1 MNTSNPNLKI
11 PKTNSRLAVTI
22 YIVIAIATL
31 WAGNSASVSLIN
43 KIVYFNLGLLFF
55 TLIEYLMHRFL
66 YHSGPDYKDE
76 RYWQY
81 KVHGVHHEFP
91 TDTGL
96 LALPIPI
103 AILLGAV
110 FFGIFYLLLGEV
122 TYSFW
127 PGFFI
132 GYASYLR
139 IHYLVHSRKP
149 PKNFLKYLWRHHH
162 LHHYQY
168 EDKAY
173 GVSSPLWDF
182 VFGTLPP
189 QDLRKKR

>member
-1 MNTSNPNLKI
+1 MNTSNPKLKI

-31 WAGNSASVSLIN
+31 LAGNSVSLIN
-43 KIVYFNLGLLFF
+43 KIVYFILGLLFF

-91 TDTGL
+91 TDIGL
-96 LALPIPI
+96 LALPIPL

-110 FFGIFYLLLGEV
+110 FFGVFYLLLGEV

-139 IHYLVHSRKP
+139 IQIWCTV
-149 PKNFLKYLWRHHH
+149 
-162 LHHYQY
+162 
-168 EDKAY
+168 E
-173 GVSSPLWDF
+173 SPQRIF
-182 VFGTLPP
+182 
-189 QDLRKKR
+189 

>member
-1 MNTSNPNLKI
+1 MNTSNPKLKI

-43 KIVYFNLGLLFF
+43 KIVYFILGLLFF

-96 LALPIPI
+96 LALPIPL

-110 FFGIFYLLLGEV
+110 FFWDILSFIRRSNLFFLAWIFHWLC
-122 TYSFW
+122 
-127 PGFFI
+127 
-132 GYASYLR
+132 
-139 IHYLVHSRKP
+139 
-149 PKNFLKYLWRHHH
+149 FLPENSL
-162 LHHYQY
+162 
-168 EDKAY
+168 
-173 GVSSPLWDF
+173 
-182 VFGTLPP
+182 FGA
-189 QDLRKKR
+189 Q